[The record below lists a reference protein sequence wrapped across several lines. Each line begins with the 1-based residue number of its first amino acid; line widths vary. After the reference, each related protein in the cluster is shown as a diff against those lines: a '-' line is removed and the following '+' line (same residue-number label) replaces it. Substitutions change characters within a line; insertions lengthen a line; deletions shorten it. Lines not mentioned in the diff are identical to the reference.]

1 MTDLLTKFHNA
12 KEISLRLTILTHGI
26 IIEFIFEINELII
39 IFVAINTYSYE
50 KDIFYCD
57 TYKYDACVM

>member
-1 MTDLLTKFHNA
+1 MMTLTKFHNA
-12 KEISLRLTILTHGI
+12 KEISLRLTILTHGV
-26 IIEFIFEINELII
+26 IIEFVFEKNELII

-50 KDIFYCD
+50 KGIFYCD